1 MSGFERSTD
10 GSAWT
15 DAEDIGFPDDFSGD
29 EADFASVLRN
39 AFDVERDELPPLY
52 ARTLLDDE
60 RLTLADPLF
69 EQRTAYRV
77 FRQLR
82 LRRNV
87 LPRHPR
93 RQAPAPRE
101 IWSSARETLASASR
115 PALTAFGMLL
125 ALMAFTVALAT
136 PSFAAGLNLLLGH
149 SGVAQVPS
157 YPSNVRAS
165 HVAEKPAADLDFDP
179 AMPLRWLG
187 HGATGYSYA
196 GVQLQDPADWSKGP
210 IVELQYSLAKAGR
223 GTGVIDIRE
232 FQINPRFAAVLQVVK
247 AGSASEVS
255 VGGLK
260 AVYVDGSWVTRAVQA
275 ADVPG
280 LRTTVILWQSGVRSE
295 LILER
300 DNVVYWIVADQ
311 RDGLGRD
318 ALIKLAAH
326 LTPVDSRDLLPNRMA
341 LRLAGDTLSASFRRP
356 IGKEVYELV
365 PAGVS
370 PETGVGQFVAAQS

>member
-101 IWSSARETLASASR
+101 LWSSARETIASTSR
-115 PALTAFGMLL
+115 PMLTAFGMLL
-125 ALMAFTVALAT
+125 ALMAFTVALAS

-149 SGVAQVPS
+149 TGVAQVPS

>member
-10 GSAWT
+10 DSAWT
-15 DAEDIGFPDDFSGD
+15 NAEDNGFPDDFSGD
-29 EADFASVLRN
+29 EADFANALRD
-39 AFDVERDELPPLY
+39 AFKVERDDLPPLY
-52 ARTLLDDE
+52 VHTLLDDE
-60 RLTLADPLF
+60 RLTVADPLF

-77 FRQLR
+77 FRQLH
-82 LRRNV
+82 LRRSV
-87 LPRHPR
+87 LPR
-93 RQAPAPRE
+93 RQAPRE
-101 IWSSARETLASASR
+101 IWSSARETLVSASR
-115 PALTAFGMLL
+115 PVLSGFGMLL
-125 ALMAFTVALAT
+125 ALMALTVALAS
-136 PSFAAGLNLLLGH
+136 PSFAAGLTLLLGH
-149 SGVAQVPS
+149 TGVAQVPS
-157 YPSNVRAS
+157 YPNNVRAS

-187 HGATGYSYA
+187 HGAASYSYA

-210 IVELQYSLAKAGR
+210 IVELQYSLAKASR

-255 VGGLK
+255 VGGEK
-260 AVYVDGSWVTRAVQA
+260 AVYVDGAWVTRSAHE
-275 ADVPG
+275 ADAPNV
-280 LRTTVILWQSGVRSE
+280 RTTVILWQSGVRSE

-300 DNVVYWIVADQ
+300 DNVIFWIVADQ

-318 ALIKLAAH
+318 ALIKLAAN
-326 LTPVDSRDLLPNRMA
+326 LTPVDSRELLPNRIA
-341 LRLAGDTLSASFRRP
+341 LRRAGDTLSASFRRP

-370 PETGVGQFVAAQS
+370 PETGVGQFVASQV

>member
-10 GSAWT
+10 DSAWT

-29 EADFASVLRN
+29 EADFASALRD
-39 AFDVERDELPPLY
+39 AFKVERDDLPPLY
-52 ARTLLDDE
+52 VRTLLDDE
-60 RLTLADPLF
+60 RLTSADPLF

-82 LRRNV
+82 LRRSV
-87 LPRHPR
+87 LPR
-93 RQAPAPRE
+93 RQSPRE
-101 IWSSARETLASASR
+101 VWLAARETLMSAGR
-115 PALTAFGMLL
+115 PVLTGFGVLL
-125 ALMAFTVALAT
+125 ALMALTVALAS

-149 SGVAQVPS
+149 TGVAQVPS
-157 YPSNVRAS
+157 YPNNVRAS

-179 AMPLRWLG
+179 TMPLRWLG
-187 HGATGYSYA
+187 YSAAGYNYA
-196 GVQLQDPADWSKGP
+196 GVQLQEPADWSKGP
-210 IVELQYSLAKAGR
+210 IVELQYSRAKASR

-232 FQINPRFAAVLQVVK
+232 FQVNPRFAAVLQVVK

-255 VGGLK
+255 AGAVK
-260 AVYVDGSWVTRAVQA
+260 AVYVDGGWVTRAVQQ
-275 ADVPG
+275 ADAPG
-280 LRTTVILWQSGVRSE
+280 LRTTAILWQSGVRSE

-300 DNVVYWIVADQ
+300 DNVVFWIVADQ

-318 ALIKLAAH
+318 ALVKLAAR
-326 LTPVDSRDLLPNRMA
+326 LAPVDSGELLPNRVA

-365 PAGVS
+365 PAGIS
-370 PETGVGQFVAAQS
+370 PETGVGQFVASQS

>member
-10 GSAWT
+10 DSAWT
-15 DAEDIGFPDDFSGD
+15 DAEDNGFPDDFSGD
-29 EADFASVLRN
+29 EAEFASALRD
-39 AFDVERDELPPLY
+39 AFKVERDELPPLY
-52 ARTLLDDE
+52 VRTLLDDE
-60 RLTLADPLF
+60 RSTVADPLF

-77 FRQLR
+77 FRQLH
-82 LRRNV
+82 LRRTV
-87 LPRHPR
+87 LPR
-93 RQAPAPRE
+93 RQSPQE
-101 IWSSARETLASASR
+101 IWSSAREVLVSASR
-115 PALTAFGMLL
+115 PVLTGFGMLL
-125 ALMAFTVALAT
+125 ALMALTVALAS

-149 SGVAQVPS
+149 TGVAQVPS
-157 YPSNVRAS
+157 YPNNVRAS

-187 HGATGYSYA
+187 HGVDGGYSYA
-196 GVQLQDPADWSKGP
+196 GVQLQDPTDWSKGP
-210 IVELQYSLAKAGR
+210 IVELQYSLAKASP

-232 FQINPRFAAVLQVVK
+232 FQINPHFAAVLQVVK

-255 VGGLK
+255 AGGVK
-260 AVYVDGSWVTRAVQA
+260 AVYVDGAWVTRSAHQA
-275 ADVPG
+275 DAPNV
-280 LRTTVILWQSGVRSE
+280 RTTVILWQSGVRSE

-300 DNVVYWIVADQ
+300 DNVVFWIVADQ

-318 ALIKLAAH
+318 ALAKLAAN
-326 LTPVDSRDLLPNRMA
+326 LAPVDSRELLPNRLA

>member
-1 MSGFERSTD
+1 MSGFERPTD

-39 AFDVERDELPPLY
+39 AFDVECDDPPPLY

-60 RLTLADPLF
+60 RLTLPDPLF

-82 LRRNV
+82 LRRSV
-87 LPRHPR
+87 LPH

-101 IWSSARETLASASR
+101 LWSSARETIASTSR
-115 PALTAFGMLL
+115 PMLTAFGMLL
-125 ALMAFTVALAT
+125 ALMALTVALAS

-149 SGVAQVPS
+149 TGVAQVPS

-165 HVAEKPAADLDFDP
+165 HVPEKPAAELDFDP
-179 AMPLRWLG
+179 TMPMRWLG
-187 HGATGYSYA
+187 PGSIGYTYA

-210 IVELQYSLAKAGR
+210 IVDLQYSLAKAGR

-255 VGGLK
+255 VGNLK
-260 AVYVDGSWVTRAVQA
+260 AVYVDGSWVTRAVQT

-280 LRTTVILWQSGVRSE
+280 MRTTVILWQSGVRSE

-326 LTPVDSRDLLPNRMA
+326 LTPVDSRDLLPNRIA

>member
-1 MSGFERSTD
+1 MSGFERPTD

-15 DAEDIGFPDDFSGD
+15 DAEDTGFPDDFSGD
-29 EADFASVLRN
+29 EANFASVLRDV
-39 AFDVERDELPPLY
+39 FEVERDDPPPLY

-82 LRRNV
+82 LRRSV
-87 LPRHPR
+87 LPRPPR
-93 RQAPAPRE
+93 HQTPRA
-101 IWSSARETLASASR
+101 IWSSARETLAAASR
-115 PALTAFGMLL
+115 PVVTAFGVLL
-125 ALMAFTVALAT
+125 ALMALTVVLAS

-149 SGVAQVPS
+149 TGVAQVPS
-157 YPSNVRAS
+157 YPNNVRAS
-165 HVAEKPAADLDFDP
+165 HVAEKPAANLDFDP

-187 HGATGYSYA
+187 HSLAGYRYA

-210 IVELQYSLAKAGR
+210 IVELQYSLAQASR

-232 FQINPRFAAVLQVVK
+232 FQINPDFAAVLQVVK

-260 AVYVDGSWVTRAVQA
+260 AVYVNGAWVTRAVHQA
-275 ADVPG
+275 DAPTM
-280 LRTTVILWQSGVRSE
+280 RATVTLWQSGVRSE

-318 ALIKLAAH
+318 ALIKLAAR
-326 LTPVDSRDLLPNRMA
+326 LIPVDSRDLLPNRVA

-356 IGKEVYELV
+356 VGKEVYELV

>member
-1 MSGFERSTD
+1 MSGFERPTD

-39 AFDVERDELPPLY
+39 AFDVECDDPPPLY

-60 RLTLADPLF
+60 RLTLPDPLF

-82 LRRNV
+82 LRRSV
-87 LPRHPR
+87 LPH

-101 IWSSARETLASASR
+101 LWSSARETIASTSR
-115 PALTAFGMLL
+115 PMLTAFGMLL
-125 ALMAFTVALAT
+125 ALMALTVALAS

-149 SGVAQVPS
+149 TGVAQVPS

-165 HVAEKPAADLDFDP
+165 HVPEKPAAALDFDP
-179 AMPLRWLG
+179 TMPLRWLG
-187 HGATGYSYA
+187 PGSASYTYA

-210 IVELQYSLAKAGR
+210 IVDLQYSLAKAGR

-255 VGGLK
+255 VGNLK
-260 AVYVDGSWVTRAVQA
+260 AVYVDGSWVTRAVQT

-280 LRTTVILWQSGVRSE
+280 MRTTVILWQSGVRSE

-326 LTPVDSRDLLPNRMA
+326 LTPVDSRDLLPNRIA